1 LKTTTKDINIY
12 KFGNEHNFISINIL
26 ETWRISEQSLL
37 LRYEPI
43 FEYYLRWVI
52 DESPNERNFIEYIK
66 FCKFNNSEV
75 LLQSPKFSV
84 YPEKGLIIEKHT
96 NKEIELDCMIMLEKA
111 VILIKGSQ
119 LWLFEETNPEN
130 QYYFEI

>member
-52 DESPNERNFIEYIK
+52 DESPNA
-66 FCKFNNSEV
+66 
-75 LLQSPKFSV
+75 LDA
-84 YPEKGLIIEKHT
+84 LI
-96 NKEIELDCMIMLEKA
+96 
-111 VILIKGSQ
+111 Q
-119 LWLFEETNPEN
+119 TNPEKVRQLN
-130 QYYFEI
+130 AAYAAKK